1 MVIREKRIF
10 FVTAILE
17 DQMNVLKK
25 EYFHVYL
32 IRMPIYLVMRTAASV
47 FKNQKNQQQGW

>member
-32 IRMPIYLVMRTAASV
+32 IRMRIYLVMRTAASV